1 MRRARAELEGEHTRH
16 LLLLGEPKYLERQEA
31 SLRQQLDSARKMGAL
46 AGSLDTRQAELRLEL
61 SEARPRY
68 GAAVAKVKK
77 LQADLASEKQL
88 HLQEVEERNEIIAK
102 LKEDLVRERARA
114 RVWADAH
121 ERALLADAA
130 AFRGGA

>member
-46 AGSLDTRQAELRLEL
+46 AGSLATRQAELRLEL

-77 LQADLASEKQL
+77 VQADFEATLSEL
-88 HLQEVEERNEIIAK
+88 HFGGK
-102 LKEDLVRERARA
+102 
-114 RVWADAH
+114 RVN
-121 ERALLADAA
+121 LM
-130 AFRGGA
+130 GAINVLPRRVVGRVA